1 MLSKKIIEKSLT
13 LLTAVAVLCV
23 YSTVALAQSSGM
35 TGDITVN
42 GQVSVNGQTA
52 VSNLTVMSGS
62 TIVTGINSS
71 AIVSLG
77 KNGRI
82 ELMSDTSVNLKFTES
97 SIVGILTSGKVRV
110 TNAAGIASTVTT
122 KNATAIADTGQTN
135 TFSVDVGCGNDV
147 KCSQTYVET
156 TSGLVTLR
164 SGNTDKQVAA
174 GADASVGN
182 ASQTGC
188 QPCLRP
194 GSAPPTAVAGFG
206 TGALVALLLA
216 AGGAVAAGVF
226 LTGKQG
232 SDVILGP
239 GTTVISPIR

>member
-13 LLTAVAVLCV
+13 LLTAIAVLCV
-23 YSTVALAQSSGM
+23 YSTVALAQSVVM
-35 TGDITVN
+35 TGEITVS
-42 GQVSVNGQTA
+42 GQVTVNGQTA
-52 VSNLTVMSGS
+52 VSGSTIMSGS
-62 TIVTGINSS
+62 TIVTGTNSS

-77 KNGRI
+77 KNGRM
-82 ELMSDTSVNLKFTES
+82 ELMSDTSVNLKFTEN

-164 SGNTDKQVAA
+164 SGNTDKQIAA

-194 GSAPPTAVAGFG
+194 GSSPPTAVAGFG
-206 TGALVALLLA
+206 TGALAALLLA
-216 AGGAVAAGVF
+216 AGGAVGAGLF
-226 LTGKQG
+226 LSKKG
-232 SDVILGP
+232 SDVTLGP
-239 GTTVISPIR
+239 ITTVISPIR

>member
-1 MLSKKIIEKSLT
+1 MLGKKIIEKSLT
-13 LLTAVAVLCV
+13 LLTVMAVLCV
-23 YSTVALAQSSGM
+23 YSTVAPAQTSGM
-35 TGDITVN
+35 TGEITVS
-42 GQVSVNGQTA
+42 GQVTVNGQTA
-52 VSNLTVMSGS
+52 VSNSTIMSGN
-62 TIVTGINSS
+62 TIVTGTNSS

-82 ELMSDTSVNLKFTES
+82 EVMSDSSVNLKFTEN
-97 SIVGILTSGKVRV
+97 SIVGMLTSGKVRV
-110 TNAAGIASTVTT
+110 TDAAGIASTVTT
-122 KNATAIADTGQTN
+122 RNATAIGDTGQAN
-135 TFSVDVGCGNDV
+135 TYSVDVGCGDDV
-147 KCSQTYVET
+147 KCTQTFVET
-156 TSGLVTLR
+156 TTGLVTLR

-206 TGALVALLLA
+206 AGALVALLLA
-216 AGGAVAAGVF
+216 AGGIAIAA
-226 LTGKQG
+226 
-232 SDVILGP
+232 ILLSQKNDIKIGG

>member
-1 MLSKKIIEKSLT
+1 MLGKKIIEKSLT

-35 TGDITVN
+35 TGEVTVS
-42 GQVSVNGQTA
+42 GQVTVNGQTA
-52 VSNLTVMSGS
+52 VSNSTIMSGS
-62 TIVTGINSS
+62 TIVTGTNSS

-77 KNGRI
+77 KNGRV
-82 ELMSDTSVNLKFTES
+82 ELMSDSSVNLKFTQN
-97 SIVGILTSGKVRV
+97 SIVGMLTSGKVRV

-122 KNATAIADTGQTN
+122 KNATAIADTGQAN
-135 TFSVDVGCGNDV
+135 TFSVDVGCGDDV
-147 KCSQTYVET
+147 KCTQTFVET

-188 QPCLRP
+188 QPCMRP

-206 TGALVALLLA
+206 SGALLALLLA
-216 AGGAVAAGVF
+216 AGGAVAAAVF
-226 LTGKQG
+226 LTKNQG
-232 SDVILGP
+232 NDVTLGG

>member
-1 MLSKKIIEKSLT
+1 MLGKKIIGKSLT

-23 YSTVALAQSSGM
+23 YSTVAFAFVGDM
-35 TGDITVN
+35 TGEITVT
-42 GQVSVNGQTA
+42 GQVTVNGQTA
-52 VSNLTVMSGS
+52 VSNSTIMSGS
-62 TIVTGINSS
+62 TIVTGTNSS
-71 AIVSLG
+71 AIISLG
-77 KNGRI
+77 KNGRF
-82 ELMSDTSVNLKFTES
+82 EVMSDSSVNLKFTEN
-97 SIVGILTSGKVRV
+97 SIVGMLTSGKVRV

-122 KNATAIADTGQTN
+122 KNATAIADTGQAN
-135 TFSVDVGCGNDV
+135 TFSVDVGCGDDV
-147 KCSQTYVET
+147 KCTQTFVET
-156 TSGLVTLR
+156 TMGLVTLR

-216 AGGAVAAGVF
+216 IGGVVGAAIF
-226 LTGKQG
+226 LSKKNEVT
-232 SDVILGP
+232 LGG